1 MCWSLMEVKVIHK
14 GKTPLPEGDTSGCFS
29 IFSFERKENHKRDD
43 CNPTGIDQG
52 LLRIERVKTE
62 W

>member
-1 MCWSLMEVKVIHK
+1 MIHK
-14 GKTPLPEGDTSGCFS
+14 GKTPLPEGDTSGCFG
-29 IFSFERKENHKRDD
+29 IFSFVTKENHKRDD

>member
-29 IFSFERKENHKRDD
+29 IFSFVRKENHKRDD
-43 CNPTGIDQG
+43 CNPTG
-52 LLRIERVKTE
+52 LHRSRIAKDREG
-62 W
+62 